1 MSIFN
6 SNVFK
11 GIFGT
16 SISLFCFFI
25 FFNKIDDLGKVIEI
39 VTSVDFFII
48 LFGFFIYFFSIYF
61 RTLRWNSI
69 FENKIKIKLTSLSR
83 IVISGYMFNN
93 LLPAR
98 LGELARIYHFN
109 LVKRIDKSYLLGT
122 ILAERI
128 TDVIALFIF
137 IGAGIFFVPKDLLI
151 NLSDE
156 LGVNI
161 NLIYLFLILIGLSI
175 VFFVLM
181 QFKTYRKIMTAFI
194 PKFNFINDKI
204 LSIVDSFFKGL
215 FNLDKNKII
224 NIIFLALII
233 WIIEFSMFF
242 IVETQIELNLDN
254 TFLAIV
260 FFGVFANLSG
270 IVPSTSGGWGPFELI
285 GTIVLISFGADRESA
300 AAFTIIVHLILWLPI
315 SIIGL
320 ICFLYDLKGRK
331 T

>member
-1 MSIFN
+1 
-6 SNVFK
+6 
-11 GIFGT
+11 
-16 SISLFCFFI
+16 
-25 FFNKIDDLGKVIEI
+25 
-39 VTSVDFFII
+39 
-48 LFGFFIYFFSIYF
+48 
-61 RTLRWNSI
+61 
-69 FENKIKIKLTSLSR
+69 
-83 IVISGYMFNN
+83 MFNN

-109 LVKRIDKSYLLGT
+109 IVKKIDKSYLFGT

-137 IGAGIFFVPKDLLI
+137 IGVGIFFVPKDLLI

-181 QFKTYRKIMTAFI
+181 QFKKYRKIITTFM
-194 PKFNFINDKI
+194 PKFNFINNKI
-204 LSIVDSFFKGL
+204 LNIVDSFFKGL
-215 FNLDKNKII
+215 FNLEKNKII
-224 NIIFLALII
+224 YIIFLALII
-233 WIIEFSMFF
+233 WIIEFSMFY
-242 IVETQIELNLDN
+242 IVETQIELNLNN

-320 ICFLYDLKGRK
+320 ICFLYDLKGRN

>member
-6 SNVFK
+6 NNFFK

-48 LFGFFIYFFSIYF
+48 LFGFLIYFFSIYF

-215 FNLDKNKII
+215 FNLEKNKII

-285 GTIVLISFGADRESA
+285 GTIVLISFGADRENA

>member
-6 SNVFK
+6 NNFFK

-215 FNLDKNKII
+215 FNLEKNKII

>member
-6 SNVFK
+6 NNVFK

-215 FNLDKNKII
+215 FNLEKNKII

-233 WIIEFSMFF
+233 WIIEFSMFY

>member
-6 SNVFK
+6 NNVFK

-215 FNLDKNKII
+215 FNLEKNKII

>member
-48 LFGFFIYFFSIYF
+48 LFGFLIYFFSIYF

-215 FNLDKNKII
+215 FNLEKNKII

>member
-6 SNVFK
+6 NNFFK

-215 FNLDKNKII
+215 FNLEKNKII

-285 GTIVLISFGADRESA
+285 GTIVLISFGADRENA

>member
-1 MSIFN
+1 MSILN
-6 SNVFK
+6 SNIFK

-16 SISLFCFFI
+16 TISIFCFFI

-39 VTSVDFFII
+39 VTSVDFLII
-48 LFGFFIYFFSIYF
+48 LLGFLVYFFSIYF
-61 RTLRWNSI
+61 RTIRWNSI
-69 FENKIKIKLTSLSR
+69 FQNKIKIKLTSLSR

-109 LVKRIDKSYLLGT
+109 LVKKIDKSYLFGT

-137 IGAGIFFVPKDLLI
+137 IGVGIFFVPKDLLI

-181 QFKTYRKIMTAFI
+181 QFKKYRKIITTFM
-194 PKFNFINDKI
+194 PKFNFINNKI
-204 LSIVDSFFKGL
+204 LNIVDSFFKGL
-215 FNLDKNKII
+215 FNLEKNKII
-224 NIIFLALII
+224 YIIFLALII
-233 WIIEFSMFF
+233 WIIEFSMFY

-320 ICFLYDLKGRK
+320 ICFLYDLKGRN

>member
-6 SNVFK
+6 NNFFK

-194 PKFNFINDKI
+194 PKFNFINNKI

-215 FNLDKNKII
+215 FNLEKNKII

>member
-6 SNVFK
+6 NNFFK

-69 FENKIKIKLTSLSR
+69 FENKIKIKLISLSR

-215 FNLDKNKII
+215 FNLEKNKII

-285 GTIVLISFGADRESA
+285 GTIVLISFGADRENA

>member
-1 MSIFN
+1 MGRLYHYF
-6 SNVFK
+6 VF
-11 GIFGT
+11 
-16 SISLFCFFI
+16 LFFLTRSMTWV
-25 FFNKIDDLGKVIEI
+25 DLL
-39 VTSVDFFII
+39 II
-48 LFGFFIYFFSIYF
+48 LLGFLVYFFSIYF
-61 RTLRWNSI
+61 RTIRWNSI
-69 FENKIKIKLTSLSR
+69 FQNKIKIKLTSLSR

-109 LVKRIDKSYLLGT
+109 LVKKIDKSYLFGT

-137 IGAGIFFVPKDLLI
+137 IGVGISSVPKDLLI

-181 QFKTYRKIMTAFI
+181 QFKKYRKIITTFI
-194 PKFNFINDKI
+194 PKFNFINNKI
-204 LSIVDSFFKGL
+204 LNIVDSFFKGL
-215 FNLDKNKII
+215 FNLEKNKII
-224 NIIFLALII
+224 YIIFLALII
-233 WIIEFSMFF
+233 WIIEFSMFY
-242 IVETQIELNLDN
+242 IVETQIELNLDS

-320 ICFLYDLKGRK
+320 ICFLYDLKGRN

>member
-6 SNVFK
+6 NNVFK

-48 LFGFFIYFFSIYF
+48 LFGFLIYFFSIYF

-215 FNLDKNKII
+215 FNLEKNKII

>member
-6 SNVFK
+6 NNIFK

-16 SISLFCFFI
+16 TISLICFFI

-39 VTSVDFFII
+39 VMSVNLFVILLGFLVYFI
-48 LFGFFIYFFSIYF
+48 SIYF
-61 RTLRWNSI
+61 RTIRWNSI
-69 FENKIKIKLTSLSR
+69 FENRIKIKLTSLSR

-109 LVKRIDKSYLLGT
+109 IVKKIDKSYLFGT

-128 TDVIALFIF
+128 TDVIALFVF
-137 IGAGIFFVPKDLLI
+137 IGVGIFFVPTDLLI

-156 LGVNI
+156 LNVNI
-161 NLIYLFLILIGLSI
+161 NLIYIFLILIGLSI
-175 VFFVLM
+175 IFFLIM
-181 QFKTYRKIMTAFI
+181 QLEKYRKIMTNFI

-204 LSIVDSFFKGL
+204 FNIVDSFFKGL
-215 FNLDKNKII
+215 FNLEKNKII
-224 NIIFLALII
+224 TIIFLAIII
-233 WIIEFSMFF
+233 WIIEFSMFYV
-242 IVETQIELNLDN
+242 VETQINLNLNN
-254 TFLAIV
+254 TFLAII

-320 ICFLYDLKGRK
+320 ICFLYDLKVRK
-331 T
+331 L

>member
-6 SNVFK
+6 NNVFK

-215 FNLDKNKII
+215 FNLEKNKII

-242 IVETQIELNLDN
+242 IVETQIELNLNN

-320 ICFLYDLKGRK
+320 ICFLYDLKGRN

>member
-1 MSIFN
+1 M
-6 SNVFK
+6 
-11 GIFGT
+11 
-16 SISLFCFFI
+16 FFI
-25 FFNKIDDLGKVIEI
+25 FFNKIDDLGKVVEI
-39 VTSVDFFII
+39 VTSVDLLII
-48 LFGFFIYFFSIYF
+48 LLGFLVYFFSIYF
-61 RTLRWNSI
+61 RTIRWNSI
-69 FENKIKIKLTSLSR
+69 FQNKIKIKLTSLSR

-109 LVKRIDKSYLLGT
+109 LVKKIDKSYLFGT

-137 IGAGIFFVPKDLLI
+137 IGVGIFFVPKDLLI

-181 QFKTYRKIMTAFI
+181 QFKKYRKIITTFI
-194 PKFNFINDKI
+194 PKFNFINNKI
-204 LSIVDSFFKGL
+204 LNIVDSFFKGL
-215 FNLDKNKII
+215 FNLEKNKII
-224 NIIFLALII
+224 YIIFLALII
-233 WIIEFSMFF
+233 WIIEFSMFY
-242 IVETQIELNLDN
+242 IVETQIELNLDS

-320 ICFLYDLKGRK
+320 ICFLYDLKGRN

>member
-6 SNVFK
+6 NNFFK

-48 LFGFFIYFFSIYF
+48 LFGFLIYFFSIYF

-233 WIIEFSMFF
+233 WIIEFSMFY

>member
-6 SNVFK
+6 NNFFK

-181 QFKTYRKIMTAFI
+181 QFKTYRKIMTTFI

-215 FNLDKNKII
+215 FNLEKNKII

>member
-6 SNVFK
+6 SNIFK

-16 SISLFCFFI
+16 TISVFCFFI

-39 VTSVDFFII
+39 VSSADFLII
-48 LFGFFIYFFSIYF
+48 LLGFLVYFFSIYF
-61 RTLRWNSI
+61 RTIRWNSI
-69 FENKIKIKLTSLSR
+69 FQNKIKIKLTSLSR

-93 LLPAR
+93 LIPAR

-109 LVKRIDKSYLLGT
+109 LVKKIDKSYLFGT

-137 IGAGIFFVPKDLLI
+137 IGIGIFFAPKDLLI

-181 QFKTYRKIMTAFI
+181 QFKKYRKIITTFM
-194 PKFNFINDKI
+194 PKFNFINNKI
-204 LSIVDSFFKGL
+204 LNIVDSFFKGL
-215 FNLDKNKII
+215 FNLEKNKII
-224 NIIFLALII
+224 YIIFLALII

-285 GTIVLISFGADRESA
+285 GTIVLISFGADRENA

>member
-6 SNVFK
+6 NNVFK

-215 FNLDKNKII
+215 FNLEKNKII

-285 GTIVLISFGADRESA
+285 GTIVLISFGADRENA

>member
-6 SNVFK
+6 NNVFK

-48 LFGFFIYFFSIYF
+48 LFGFLIYFFSIYF

-109 LVKRIDKSYLLGT
+109 LVKRIDRSYLLGT

-215 FNLDKNKII
+215 FNLEKNKII

>member
-6 SNVFK
+6 SNIFK

-16 SISLFCFFI
+16 TISLFCFFI
-25 FFNKIDDLGKVIEI
+25 FFNKIDDLGKVVEI
-39 VTSVDFFII
+39 VTSVDLLII
-48 LFGFFIYFFSIYF
+48 LLGFLVYFFSIYF
-61 RTLRWNSI
+61 RTIRWNFI
-69 FENKIKIKLTSLSR
+69 FQNKIKIKLMSLSR

-109 LVKRIDKSYLLGT
+109 LVKKIDKSYLFGT

-137 IGAGIFFVPKDLLI
+137 IGVGIFFVPKDLLI

-161 NLIYLFLILIGLSI
+161 NLIYLFLVLIGLSI

-181 QFKTYRKIMTAFI
+181 QFKKYRKIITTFM
-194 PKFNFINDKI
+194 PKFNFINTKI
-204 LSIVDSFFKGL
+204 LNIVDSFFKGL
-215 FNLDKNKII
+215 FNLEKNKIVK
-224 NIIFLALII
+224 IIFLAIII
-233 WIIEFSMFF
+233 WIIEFSMFYV
-242 IVETQIELNLDN
+242 VETQINLNLNN
-254 TFLAIV
+254 TFIAIV

-320 ICFLYDLKGRK
+320 ICFLYDLKVRK
-331 T
+331 L

>member
-6 SNVFK
+6 SNIFK
-11 GIFGT
+11 GLFGT
-16 SISLFCFFI
+16 TISLFCFFI

-39 VTSVDFFII
+39 ATSVDFLII
-48 LFGFFIYFFSIYF
+48 LLGFLVYFFSIYF
-61 RTLRWNSI
+61 RTIRWNSI
-69 FENKIKIKLTSLSR
+69 FQNKINIKFISLSR

-109 LVKRIDKSYLLGT
+109 LIKKIDKSYLFGT

-137 IGAGIFFVPKDLLI
+137 IGVGIFFVPKDLLI

-181 QFKTYRKIMTAFI
+181 QFKKYRKIITTFI
-194 PKFNFINDKI
+194 PKFNFINNKI
-204 LSIVDSFFKGL
+204 LNIVDSFFKGL
-215 FNLDKNKII
+215 FNLEKNKII
-224 NIIFLALII
+224 YIIFLALII
-233 WIIEFSMFF
+233 WIIEFSMFY
-242 IVETQIELNLDN
+242 IVETQIELNLDS

-315 SIIGL
+315 SVIGL
-320 ICFLYDLKGRK
+320 ICFLYDLKGRN

>member
-6 SNVFK
+6 NNFFK

-69 FENKIKIKLTSLSR
+69 FENKIKIKLISLSR

-215 FNLDKNKII
+215 FNLEKNKII

>member
-6 SNVFK
+6 NNFFK

-48 LFGFFIYFFSIYF
+48 LFGFLIYFFSIYF

-215 FNLDKNKII
+215 FNLEKNKII

>member
-6 SNVFK
+6 NNFFK

-161 NLIYLFLILIGLSI
+161 NLIYLFLILTGLSI

-215 FNLDKNKII
+215 FNLEKNKII

>member
-6 SNVFK
+6 NNVFK

-48 LFGFFIYFFSIYF
+48 LFGFLIYFFSIYF

-233 WIIEFSMFF
+233 WIIEFSMFY

>member
-48 LFGFFIYFFSIYF
+48 LFGFLIYFFSIYF

-233 WIIEFSMFF
+233 WIIEFSMFY

-320 ICFLYDLKGRK
+320 ICFLYDLRDRR

>member
-1 MSIFN
+1 MSILN
-6 SNVFK
+6 SNIFK

-16 SISLFCFFI
+16 TISIFCFFI

-39 VTSVDFFII
+39 VKSVDFLII
-48 LFGFFIYFFSIYF
+48 LLGFLVYFFSIYF
-61 RTLRWNSI
+61 RTIRWNSI
-69 FENKIKIKLTSLSR
+69 FQNKIKIKITSLSR

-109 LVKRIDKSYLLGT
+109 LVKKIDKSYLFGT

-137 IGAGIFFVPKDLLI
+137 IGVGIFFIPKDLLI

-181 QFKTYRKIMTAFI
+181 QFKKYRKIITTFM
-194 PKFNFINDKI
+194 PKFNFINNKI
-204 LSIVDSFFKGL
+204 LNIVDSFFKGL
-215 FNLDKNKII
+215 FNLEKNKII
-224 NIIFLALII
+224 YIIFLALII
-233 WIIEFSMFF
+233 WIIEFSMFY
-242 IVETQIELNLDN
+242 IVETQIELNLNN

>member
-6 SNVFK
+6 SNIFK

-16 SISLFCFFI
+16 TISLFCFFI

-39 VTSVDFFII
+39 ITSVDFFII
-48 LFGFFIYFFSIYF
+48 ILGFLVYFFSIYF
-61 RTLRWNSI
+61 RTIRWNFI
-69 FENKIKIKLTSLSR
+69 FQNKIKIKLMSLSR

-109 LVKRIDKSYLLGT
+109 LVKKIDKSYLFGT

-151 NLSDE
+151 NLSGE

-161 NLIYLFLILIGLSI
+161 NLIYSFLILIGLSI

-181 QFKTYRKIMTAFI
+181 QFKKYRKIITTFI
-194 PKFNFINDKI
+194 PKFNFINSKI
-204 LSIVDSFFKGL
+204 LNIVDSFFKGL
-215 FNLDKNKII
+215 FNLEKNKII
-224 NIIFLALII
+224 YIISLALII
-233 WIIEFSMFF
+233 WIIEFSMFY

-320 ICFLYDLKGRK
+320 ICFLYDLKGRN